1 VRCQI
6 VFTRVNNQVPEG
18 SQVLWMEVKSSFRGR
33 EREKNEEAYGTIS
46 SWRPERKR
54 MGTSV
59 MEGRKVS
66 DAQT

>member
-1 VRCQI
+1 M
-6 VFTRVNNQVPEG
+6 NNQVPEG

-33 EREKNEEAYGTIS
+33 GGGKKEEAYGTIS
-46 SWRPERKR
+46 SRRPERKR

-59 MEGRKVS
+59 IEGRKVS

>member
-1 VRCQI
+1 
-6 VFTRVNNQVPEG
+6 
-18 SQVLWMEVKSSFRGR
+18 MEVKSSFRGR